1 MNLPVIVE
9 RTAPPAATADAFLL
23 PDAAAD
29 RLGECV
35 AALSTSRVHRVRGGL
50 LLVPPAATAI
60 APPGLLRLK
69 RAAAHLFI
77 PIDAALSP
85 ALLPDEFPGLTR
97 GGGLVLLPTAALAF
111 DPTAPLPA
119 SSWLTV
125 PASRAGEWAAFP
137 PPPPGADAL
146 RVIERPSPPAAIVE
160 ILRGGEPDD
169 HSPLPGDPASLPDD
183 ARPPAGTFL
192 RQLGAGAVMGIAG
205 ALAWLG
211 RQLGATGLARAG
223 ANLARR
229 AIERVPRLS
238 ERVLGAQ
245 EAALRELLRQLRTG
259 DVEKALRRAPIAV
272 ADPNQRGTVAG
283 GASLGDHDTRFSLAD
298 LLRGGGGG
306 AASFWAGGGDVWGLL
321 QAEYR
326 RLAEEAVKRGDYR
339 RAAYL
344 WGVLLRDL
352 RSAANVLKTGGL
364 YRDAALLLR
373 DKLNDPAG
381 AAAAFEL
388 AGEFDEAVRM
398 YDKAGEDLKAAELL
412 RRIGDEARAE
422 AFFLAAA
429 GKLGSRREHLQAG
442 DLVRAKLGRSDLA
455 NDYYRNGWVDDR
467 PDSVTCGERLIDDS
481 LVRADFDSFD
491 ALLDEAVRKYAPAD
505 ALDAGRFFNYALR
518 VSPDFLPAE
527 RHADLTDRVR
537 LLFADHLGAGGRAK
551 AKVDALFGGWAASVR
566 RDAAFAAHLPA
577 QEVAVPKA
585 KPLAGGTMRAVAYS
599 PGGGRL
605 FIGTDDTVTAWDVRT
620 GASGVVAHTW
630 KGELLAVCADDAGR
644 RLYGLLDQ
652 TAHLRLIACQV
663 PAAPGQAQVLASA
676 DIPCRDP
683 RSAFLQPRCFA
694 DPIDDAVV
702 VGADAERR
710 GYHAT
715 TLTTVSTRWFRNN
728 GATHWIG
735 QTRDVFW
742 AWDGGMLAGWRRR
755 GHVGDDY
762 FVSVWQG
769 SLGWTPA
776 AGFGIQPAVGWFAPD
791 DTTLV
796 LTGVGIDGELHRSEV
811 TFGEK
816 QPTVPRYHSAS
827 DPDGWAA
834 VALVRGT
841 RLAAVTRSSR
851 LFIFRP
857 VGNKLK
863 AVAGPFQLVV
873 PDPIVYLTSH
883 PASDELVLVTTRG
896 SVLKMPTPTDGSA

>member
-1 MNLPVIVE
+1 MNLPVTVE
-9 RTAPPAATADAFLL
+9 RTDPPAAAADAFLL
-23 PDAAAD
+23 PDAAAG

-35 AALSTSRVHRVRGGL
+35 AALSAPRVHRVRGGL
-50 LLVPPAATAI
+50 LLVPPAATAV

-85 ALLPDEFPGLTR
+85 ALLPDEFTGLTG
-97 GGGLVLLPTAALAF
+97 GGGLVLLPSAALAF
-111 DPTAPLPA
+111 DPTAPLAA
-119 SSWLTV
+119 SEWLVV
-125 PASRAGEWAAFP
+125 PPSRVEEWAAFP
-137 PPPPGADAL
+137 PPPPGADTL

-160 ILRGGEPDD
+160 ILGGGEPDG
-169 HSPLPGDPASLPDD
+169 HEPLPDNPNALPDD

-192 RQLGAGAVMGIAG
+192 RRLGAGAAMAAAG

-211 RQLGATGLARAG
+211 RQLGESGLARMG

-229 AIERVPRLS
+229 AIEQVPRLS

-283 GASLGDHDTRFSLAD
+283 GASLGDRDTRFSLAD
-298 LLRGGGGG
+298 LLRGGGG

-388 AGEFDEAVRM
+388 AGEFDEAVRL

-412 RRIGDEARAE
+412 RRIGDEPRAE
-422 AFFLAAA
+422 VFFLTAARKMA
-429 GKLGSRREHLQAG
+429 DRHQYLQAG
-442 DLVRAKLGRSDLA
+442 DLLRSKIARADLS
-455 NDYYRNGWVDDR
+455 NGYYLAGWDAGR
-467 PDSVTCGERLIDDS
+467 PDALACGERLIDDT
-481 LVRADFDSFD
+481 LVRADFDRFD
-491 ALLDEAVRKYAPAD
+491 ALLDEAEQKYTPAD
-505 ALDAGRFFNYALR
+505 ALDAGRFFNYAVR
-518 VSPDFLPAE
+518 VSPDFLPAD
-527 RHADLTDRVR
+527 RHADLTDRARV
-537 LLFADHLGAGGRAK
+537 LFADHLRAGGRAK
-551 AKVDALFGGWAASVR
+551 AKVDALFGGWPPAVR
-566 RDAAFAAHLPA
+566 RDAAFAVHQTAPT
-577 QEVAVPKA
+577 VTVPKA
-585 KPLAGGTMRAVAYS
+585 KPLADGTVRAVAYS
-599 PGGGRL
+599 PGGGRI

-630 KGELLAVCADDAGR
+630 KGELLGLCADDDGR
-644 RLYGLLDQ
+644 RVYGLLDQ
-652 TAHLRLIACQV
+652 TAHLRLIACRV
-663 PAAPGQAQVLASA
+663 PATPGPAQVLASA

-683 RSAFLQPRCFA
+683 RSAFLQPRCFGS
-694 DPIDDAVV
+694 PIDDAVV
-702 VGADAERR
+702 VGADGERR
-710 GYHAT
+710 GYHGQ
-715 TLTTVSTRWFRNN
+715 TLTTVSTRWFRND
-728 GATHWIG
+728 GATHWVG

-742 AWDGGMLAGWRRR
+742 AWDSGVLAGWRRR
-755 GHVGDDY
+755 GNMGADY
-762 FVSVWQG
+762 FESVWKG

-776 AGFGIQPAVGWFAPD
+776 AGFGIQPAVDWLAPD

-796 LTGVGIDGELHRSEV
+796 LAGVGSDGELHRSEV
-811 TFGEK
+811 TFGGAER
-816 QPTVPRYHSAS
+816 VEPRHQAAT
-827 DPDGWAA
+827 DPDGWATA
-834 VALVRGT
+834 ALVRGT
-841 RLAAVTRSSR
+841 RLAAVTRSGR
-851 LFIFRP
+851 LFVPRP
-857 VGNKLK
+857 VGGKLVP
-863 AVAGPFQLVV
+863 AAGPFQLAV
-873 PDPIVYLTSH
+873 PNPVVYLAAH
-883 PASDELVLVTTRG
+883 PATDELVLVTNRG
-896 SVLKMPTPTDGSA
+896 EVLKMPTPADGSA